1 MIPKAEIVRDFQ
13 FWRPIAPEHIAVSKR
28 KSHLPEIKL
37 LLRSKESNCDE
48 DEETER
54 MDSSV

>member
-1 MIPKAEIVRDFQ
+1 MIPKAELVVRFPV
-13 FWRPIAPEHIAVSKR
+13 WRPFAPEHIAVSER